1 MTPANVFATPLRGKK
16 EIDKHMKKLTA
27 FTSALLLT
35 IGMAFAGSPTEADQK
50 WLEIVEK
57 KIIEGQA
64 RVSTPSESRVE
75 LLKEWASTKGYTL
88 TVTKTDESFQVE
100 ATRAYAQK

>member
-1 MTPANVFATPLRGKK
+1 MTPANVFVTPLRGKK

-35 IGMAFAGSPTEADQK
+35 IGMAFAGTPTEADQK
-50 WLEIVEK
+50 WLQVVEK
-57 KIIEGQA
+57 KITEGQP

-88 TVTKTDESFQVE
+88 TVTKAESSFQVDV
-100 ATRAYAQK
+100 TRTYAQK